1 MLLARLITALL
12 LLAQPLPA
20 LGLETLLPCP
30 QGCGHCSDA
39 ENAEASACGCAAG
52 AEEQPQPDDQAQ
64 PDCTCVHEMPPS
76 QPCAPAAAPGL
87 AGGAAADCTAQERA
101 PPQIEWMIGGL
112 GGCAPGLGHD
122 PPPRLTV
129 LCVWRN

>member
-20 LGLETLLPCP
+20 LGLESLLPCA
-30 QGCGHCSDA
+30 QGCGHCGAA
-39 ENAEASACGCAAG
+39 ETAADQSSCGCG
-52 AEEQPQPDDQAQ
+52 LSEEAPPQPDCSCA
-64 PDCTCVHEMPPS
+64 HEAPPA
-76 QPCAPAAAPGL
+76 QPCAPAATIGLYGGTPDCEAPRQGP
-87 AGGAAADCTAQERA
+87 A
-101 PPQIEWMIGGL
+101 PLLRNGVPEDS

-122 PPPRLTV
+122 PPPRRSM

>member
-30 QGCGHCSDA
+30 QGCGHCTDA
-39 ENAEASACGCAAG
+39 VNAEASDCGCAAG
-52 AEEQPQPDDQAQ
+52 AEDQPQPDCA
-64 PDCTCVHEMPPS
+64 CVHELPPA

-87 AGGAAADCTAQERA
+87 AGGAAADCAA
-101 PPQIEWMIGGL
+101 PAPAPVPRQWTWMIGGL